1 MQVYLDRLMIKYKD
15 VTEKQFSDVLSKISS
30 RQIFLPNTPIN
41 PIHGTSIRDYHR
53 VIHIGHG
60 EGAIFIGWKHNSANE
75 KDSYDMKVEFNPSK
89 FENDEL
95 QKDGYEKVFEIVF
108 GTLNTVLKSNKRVVN
123 GMDIAFDME
132 RSMSDIVSYSKTGR
146 QQDRHK
152 GTIYYGNR
160 NKNGYLKIY
169 DKKKELL
176 VKFGRLVESEF
187 LTRIEY
193 SWRDSDGVVVD
204 EIRKSP
210 PFSIDESYVFSIL
223 DLKNVRGAL
232 KACLICYSNGT
243 MDMKEF
249 PRRTKESIKKALEEM
264 DHLAVDTILQDCW
277 LSILENIKNYTRL

>member
-1 MQVYLDRLMIKYKD
+1 MIKYKD

-89 FENDEL
+89 FENNEL

-108 GTLNTVLKSNKRVVN
+108 GTLNKVLKSNKRVVN

-176 VKFGRLVESEF
+176 AKFGRLVESEF

-193 SWRDSDGVVVD
+193 SWRDSDGVVID

>member
-1 MQVYLDRLMIKYKD
+1 
-15 VTEKQFSDVLSKISS
+15 S

-89 FENDEL
+89 FENNEL

-176 VKFGRLVESEF
+176 AKFGRLVESEF

-193 SWRDSDGVVVD
+193 SWRDSDGVVID

-223 DLKNVRGAL
+223 DLKDVRGAL

>member
-1 MQVYLDRLMIKYKD
+1 MIKYKD

-89 FENDEL
+89 FENNEL

-108 GTLNTVLKSNKRVVN
+108 GTLNKVLKSNKRVVN

-176 VKFGRLVESEF
+176 AKFGRLVESEF

-193 SWRDSDGVVVD
+193 SWRDSDGVVID

-277 LSILENIKNYTRL
+277 LSILENIKNY

>member
-89 FENDEL
+89 FENNEL

-176 VKFGRLVESEF
+176 AKFGRLVESEF

-193 SWRDSDGVVVD
+193 SWRDSDGVVID

-223 DLKNVRGAL
+223 DLKDVRGAL

>member
-30 RQIFLPNTPIN
+30 RQIFLPNTHIN

-89 FENDEL
+89 FENNEL

-108 GTLNTVLKSNKRVVN
+108 GTLNKVLKSNKRVVN

-176 VKFGRLVESEF
+176 AKFGRLVESEF

-193 SWRDSDGVVVD
+193 SWRDSDGVVID

>member
-1 MQVYLDRLMIKYKD
+1 MIKYKD

>member
-75 KDSYDMKVEFNPSK
+75 KDSYDMKVEFNPFK
-89 FENDEL
+89 FENNEL

-108 GTLNTVLKSNKRVVN
+108 GTLNAVLKSNKRVVN

-176 VKFGRLVESEF
+176 AKFGRLVESEF

-193 SWRDSDGVVVD
+193 SWRDSDGVVID

>member
-1 MQVYLDRLMIKYKD
+1 
-15 VTEKQFSDVLSKISS
+15 
-30 RQIFLPNTPIN
+30 
-41 PIHGTSIRDYHR
+41 R

-89 FENDEL
+89 FENNEL

-108 GTLNTVLKSNKRVVN
+108 GTLNKVLKSNKRVVN

-176 VKFGRLVESEF
+176 AKFGRLVESEF

-193 SWRDSDGVVVD
+193 SWRDSDGVVID